1 MIAQLDGDYI
11 RTRPTKALS
20 RIVTHLLLQG
30 RPLTTSMRWMNPL
43 LMAQYGLVKRLPI
56 PRNPRRVVK
65 PVFVLGTGRSGTTIL
80 GKVLGTH
87 RDLLFLNE
95 PKALWH
101 SACPLDDVMGNYQLG
116 EARYTL
122 DADDADE
129 HTARAIRRLYRYA
142 LLITNS
148 GRILDKYP
156 EMIFRVPFIKT
167 IFPDAKLLFLVR
179 NGYDALR
186 SITAWSRK
194 AGRETARGL
203 EDWWGLDRRKWDLL
217 VRDVVAKDEAL
228 ADRADAI
235 GKLTRH
241 EDMAAVEWVVTMRAG
256 LRLKE
261 HDPGSLHIVPYEA
274 LCREPDNT
282 LRSVCRYCD
291 LRDDP
296 KFLAYAARAL
306 SPVPARRAI
315 DLNPLIADVF
325 DDTMRRLDYPLETAS
340 GAGVGAVTRAGS

>member
-11 RTRPTKALS
+11 RTRPCKAVS
-20 RIVTHLLLQG
+20 RIITHLFLQG

-43 LMAQYGLVKRLPI
+43 LMAQYGLVKRLPM
-56 PRNPRRVVK
+56 PRKIVA

-80 GKVLGTH
+80 GKVLGMH

-101 SACPLDDVMGNYQLG
+101 SACPVDDVMGNYQLG
-116 EARYTL
+116 GACYALDDEAV
-122 DADDADE
+122 DDK
-129 HTARAIRRLYRYA
+129 TARAIRRLYSYA

-148 GRILDKYP
+148 GRIVDKYP

-167 IFPDAKLLFLVR
+167 IFPDAKPLFLVR

-194 AGRETARGL
+194 AGRETAHGL
-203 EDWWGLDRRKWDLL
+203 EDWWGLDRRKWNLL

-228 ADRADAI
+228 ADRAEAI

-241 EDMAAVEWVVTMRAG
+241 EDMAAVEWVVTMRTG
-256 LRLKE
+256 LRLNE
-261 HDPGSLHIVPYEA
+261 QNPGLLHFVPYET
-274 LCREPDNT
+274 LCAEPENT
-282 LRSVCRYCD
+282 LRELCRFCG
-291 LRDDP
+291 LRGDP
-296 KFLAYAARAL
+296 KLIAYAARTL
-306 SPVPARRAI
+306 SPIPARPATRL
-315 DLNPLIADVF
+315 DPLIADVF
-325 DDTMRRLDYPLETAS
+325 DDTMRRLGYAVDNVS
-340 GAGVGAVTRAGS
+340 GQDAGAPTHAGS